1 MQSWIIKAQKGDPE
15 AFQELV
21 RHFSGMAHAVSYQKL
36 GDYYLAQDA
45 VQEAFAEAYLKLGTL
60 EQVDAFPGWFRVIV
74 ERKCYRIGRQNNKVR
89 EVDLEGVQEQQA
101 MQETV
106 EDEVSRT
113 QLNQIIHEAVSA
125 LPLRSRIPVQLYY
138 FYGYSLREISD
149 YLETSTSVLKKRLY
163 DARKKLKDKLPVA
176 DFIAVFQDLYEG
188 GRKMLHIVNGDV
200 VAEKLKQGS
209 LQGDILV
216 WREIYTVGPVF
227 KEMNTDAHLNVRAK
241 YLEQNLGIPTEQY
254 RVTCKQQEEQLAKF
268 RQYDEVVLWFEHD
281 LFDQTMLCYL
291 LSFFAHQD
299 LGNTKLN
306 LLTIGE
312 FPGIELFR
320 GLGQL
325 TTEQLLTL
333 SGTWQLVSSKELQL
347 GDALW
352 KAYASRD
359 LDELRQLL
367 EGDTSALPFAKEAYL
382 AYLSR
387 LSSEPDGIGSVEREV
402 MKEIAAGE
410 HSPYCLFRKVG
421 NTLNQLGMG
430 DLEFWYVLRK
440 MAERPQPLIMLE
452 GVEDFKAHTTGG
464 DFIKNAS
471 ISLTKAGLS
480 AV

>member
-1 MQSWIIKAQKGDPE
+1 
-15 AFQELV
+15 
-21 RHFSGMAHAVSYQKL
+21 
-36 GDYYLAQDA
+36 
-45 VQEAFAEAYLKLGTL
+45 
-60 EQVDAFPGWFRVIV
+60 
-74 ERKCYRIGRQNNKVR
+74 
-89 EVDLEGVQEQQA
+89 
-101 MQETV
+101 
-106 EDEVSRT
+106 
-113 QLNQIIHEAVSA
+113 
-125 LPLRSRIPVQLYY
+125 
-138 FYGYSLREISD
+138 
-149 YLETSTSVLKKRLY
+149 
-163 DARKKLKDKLPVA
+163 
-176 DFIAVFQDLYEG
+176 
-188 GRKMLHIVNGDV
+188 MLHIVNGDV

-227 KEMNTDAHLNVRAK
+227 EEMNTDAHLTVRAK
-241 YLEQNLGIPTEQY
+241 YLEQNLGIPAEQY
-254 RVTCKQQEEQLAKF
+254 RMTSKQQEEQLANF

-312 FPGIELFR
+312 FPGIERFR

-367 EGDTSALPFAKEAYL
+367 DGDTSALPFAKEAYL

-410 HSPYCLFRKVG
+410 HSPDGLFRKVG
-421 NTLNQLGMG
+421 NTLHQLGMG
-430 DLEFWYVLRK
+430 DLEFWYVLRT
-440 MAERPQPLIMLE
+440 MAERSQPLIMLE
-452 GVEDFKAHTTGG
+452 GVEDFKTGTTGEAS
-464 DFIKNAS
+464 FKNAS

-480 AV
+480 RV

>member
-45 VQEAFAEAYLKLGTL
+45 VQEAFAEAYLKLGSL

-106 EDEVSRT
+106 EEEVSRI
-113 QLNQIIHEAVSA
+113 QLNQIIHEAVAA
-125 LPLRSRIPVQLYY
+125 LPLRSRVPVQLYY
-138 FYGYSLREISD
+138 FYGYSLREISE
-149 YLETSTSVLKKRLY
+149 YLETSTSVLKKRLH

-209 LQGDILV
+209 IQGDILV

-227 KEMNTDAHLNVRAK
+227 KEMNTDAHLTVRAK
-241 YLEQNLGIPTEQY
+241 YLEQNLGIPAEQY

-299 LGNTKLN
+299 LGHTKLN

-312 FPGIELFR
+312 FPGIEVFR

-325 TTEQLLTL
+325 TSEQLLTL

-352 KAYASRD
+352 KAYASSD

-367 EGDTSALPFAKEAYL
+367 NGDTSSLPFSKEAYL

-410 HSPYCLFRKVG
+410 HSPEGLFRNVG
-421 NTLNQLGMG
+421 NTLHQLGMG

-440 MAERPQPLIMLE
+440 MAERPQPLIVLE
-452 GVEDFKAHTTGG
+452 GVKDFKAYMTGG
-464 DFIKNAS
+464 ASFKNAS

>member
-1 MQSWIIKAQKGDPE
+1 
-15 AFQELV
+15 
-21 RHFSGMAHAVSYQKL
+21 
-36 GDYYLAQDA
+36 
-45 VQEAFAEAYLKLGTL
+45 
-60 EQVDAFPGWFRVIV
+60 
-74 ERKCYRIGRQNNKVR
+74 
-89 EVDLEGVQEQQA
+89 
-101 MQETV
+101 
-106 EDEVSRT
+106 
-113 QLNQIIHEAVSA
+113 
-125 LPLRSRIPVQLYY
+125 
-138 FYGYSLREISD
+138 
-149 YLETSTSVLKKRLY
+149 
-163 DARKKLKDKLPVA
+163 
-176 DFIAVFQDLYEG
+176 
-188 GRKMLHIVNGDV
+188 MLHIVNGDV
-200 VAEKLKQGS
+200 VADKLKQGA

-227 KEMNTDAHLNVRAK
+227 EEMNTEAHLTLRAK
-241 YLEQNLGIPTEQY
+241 YLEQNLGIPAEQY
-254 RVTCKQQEEQLAKF
+254 VATCKQQEEQLAQF

-347 GDALW
+347 GDTLW

-359 LDELRQLL
+359 QDRLRSLLD
-367 EGDTSALPFAKEAYL
+367 GDTSALPFAKEAYQ

-387 LSSEPDGIGSVEREV
+387 LPSEPDGIGSVEREV

-410 HSPYCLFRKVG
+410 HSPYGLFHKVG
-421 NTLNQLGMG
+421 NTLHQLGMG

-440 MAERPQPLIMLE
+440 MAEGPQPLIMLM
-452 GVEDFKAHTTGG
+452 GAEDFKTHTTGVAS
-464 DFIKNAS
+464 FKNAS

>member
-1 MQSWIIKAQKGDPE
+1 M
-15 AFQELV
+15 

-89 EVDLEGVQEQQA
+89 EVNLEGVREQQA
-101 MQETV
+101 IQETV
-106 EDEVSRT
+106 EDEVSRLE
-113 QLNQIIHEAVSA
+113 LNQIIHEAVST
-125 LPLRSRIPVQLYY
+125 LPIRSRIPVQLYY
-138 FYGYSLREISD
+138 FYGYSLHEISE

-200 VAEKLKQGS
+200 VADKLKQGS

-216 WREIYTVGPVF
+216 WREIYTVGPIF
-227 KEMNTDAHLNVRAK
+227 EEMNTDAHLTVRAK
-241 YLEQNLGIPTEQY
+241 YLEENLGISAEQY
-254 RVTCKQQEEQLAKF
+254 MMSCKQQEEQLAKF
-268 RQYDEVVLWFEHD
+268 RKYDEVVLWFEHD

-299 LGNTKLN
+299 FGNTKLN
-306 LLTIGE
+306 LLTIGD

-333 SGTWQLVSSKELQL
+333 SGTWQLVGKDELQL

-352 KAYASRD
+352 KAYASRN
-359 LDELRQLL
+359 LDGLKQLL
-367 EGDTSALPFAKEAYL
+367 DGDTSALPFAKDAYL

-387 LSSEPDGIGSVEREV
+387 LPSEQDGIGSVEREV

-410 HSPYCLFRKVG
+410 HTPCGLFHKVG
-421 NTLNQLGMG
+421 NTLHQLGMG
-430 DLEFWYVLRK
+430 DLEFWYELRK
-440 MAERPQPLIMLE
+440 MAEGPQPLIVLE
-452 GVEDFKAHTTGG
+452 RAEGFKDRTAGG
-464 DFIKNAS
+464 DYFKNTS
-471 ISLTKAGLS
+471 IFLTEARWTLK
-480 AV
+480 